1 MKRSPEA
8 PRQECPLSPRETEV
22 ARYLGGEMS
31 PSQIADSLGISKE
44 TVRIHIRNIY
54 GKLSVR
60 SRHAAVLTLVR
71 KGIFPLDA
79 N

>member
-1 MKRSPEA
+1 
-8 PRQECPLSPRETEV
+8 
-22 ARYLGGEMS
+22 MS

-54 GKLSVR
+54 GKLGVR